1 MTAGQPDGRSVVVV
15 GGGVVGTSTA
25 YALADAGHDVTLISA
40 GPIGDGASA
49 GNAGLLVPADS
60 VVWPGPANR
69 RAVPATVLGR
79 GGSSIDVAWT
89 NPRTVPWGLRFLA
102 ASTARQYA
110 ASSRAAHEL
119 SVHSLEVSAR
129 WAVEG
134 EESTDLEQTGMLFLV
149 DSGDAADE
157 VVHARTP
164 LQEAG
169 EKYLQISRAE
179 LIDLDPAYAAVPAH
193 LRAVYAPHARRGN
206 SEAYAQTL
214 ASRLRSAGST
224 VIEHRPVREVLVR
237 DKRVWGVE
245 TAAGRIEADAVV
257 LAAGVGTRRLARS
270 AGVRTNILPV
280 KGYAATVPVI
290 DPTRAPETGG
300 VLESTHVAF
309 SRMGDYVRL
318 STGAEIGRTDH
329 VVTAGAKRQLQQA
342 AETLFPGALDWS
354 RATFRAE
361 HRPMTPH
368 GLPLVGAT
376 KIGGLYL
383 NSGHGSLGWTQAA
396 GSADVLAHVMR
407 GARSPVDSDSYRP
420 RNTRPAAEPISLR
433 PY

>member
-1 MTAGQPDGRSVVVV
+1 MTTGQPGGGSVLVV

-25 YALADAGHDVTLISA
+25 YALAVAGHDVTLISA

-69 RAVPATVLGR
+69 RAVPATVLGH

-102 ASTARQYA
+102 ASTTRKYA
-110 ASSRAAHEL
+110 ASSRATHEL
-119 SVHSLEVSAR
+119 SVHSLKVAAR
-129 WAVEG
+129 WALEG

-149 DSGDAADE
+149 DSSGAAAE
-157 VVHARTP
+157 VIHTRAP
-164 LQEAG
+164 LQEVG
-169 EKYLQISRAE
+169 EKYLEISRAE
-179 LIDLDPAYAAVPAH
+179 LIDLDPAYSAVPADT
-193 LRAVYAPHARRGN
+193 RAVYAPHAKRGN
-206 SEAYAQTL
+206 SEAFAQTL
-214 ASRLRSAGST
+214 ASRLRAAGST
-224 VIEHRPVREVLVR
+224 VIEKRPVTELLMREGR
-237 DKRVWGVE
+237 IWGAE
-245 TAAGRIEADAVV
+245 TGDGRIEADAVV
-257 LAAGVGTRRLARS
+257 LAAGVETRRLAKTVGIQ
-270 AGVRTNILPV
+270 APILPV
-280 KGYAATVPVI
+280 KGYAATVPII
-290 DPTRAPETGG
+290 DATRAPETGG
-300 VLESTHVAF
+300 VLESSHVAF
-309 SRMGDYVRL
+309 SRMGDYLRL

-329 VVTAGAKRQLQQA
+329 VVTDGAKQQLQGA
-342 AETLFPGALDWS
+342 AESLFPGALDWS

-376 KIGGLYL
+376 KVSGLYL

-396 GSADVLAHVMR
+396 GSADVLAHVM
-407 GARSPVDSDSYRP
+407 GGTRSPIDPDSYRP
-420 RNTRPAAEPISLR
+420 RTPRPAAEPISLR